1 MEDGPAGLSEP
12 ITLGHAAKLSQLSRQ
27 SMYHA
32 VLRGR
37 LKVTKVTEDGPE
49 GHQKTSV
56 FTTAQWVQ
64 DYLDTRNK
72 LAKRSSK

>member
-37 LKVTKVTEDGPE
+37 LKVTKVTEGPE
-49 GHQKTSV
+49 GNQKTFV